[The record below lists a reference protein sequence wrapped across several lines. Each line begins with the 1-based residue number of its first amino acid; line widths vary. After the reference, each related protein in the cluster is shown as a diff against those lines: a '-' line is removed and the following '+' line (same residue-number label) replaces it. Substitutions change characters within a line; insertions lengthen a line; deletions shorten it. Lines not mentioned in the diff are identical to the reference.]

1 MITVDD
7 RGLLHVASAV
17 LEHLAEEYMEI
28 YRRAVWCQYVYLY
41 LTEAIANLERAGYD
55 VGRLLE
61 ARQGLLE
68 EQVEDLDAFFD
79 TRLGHAVCEILS
91 LHPDEA
97 RKRIREYARETLDVE
112 SVRNAALESVKRM
125 CREALQ
131 LRP

>member
-7 RGLLHVASAV
+7 RGLLHVASAM

-41 LTEAIANLERAGYD
+41 LTEAIGNLERAGYD

-61 ARQGLLE
+61 IRQRLLE
-68 EQVEDLDAFFD
+68 EQVEDLDFFFN
-79 TRLGHAVCEILS
+79 TRLGHAVCEILN

-97 RKRIREYARETLDVE
+97 KKRIREYAKNTLDAE
-112 SVRNAALESVKRM
+112 NVRASALESVKRM